1 MYLIK
6 SFLRTQALF
15 LLTSPSLKLGVD
27 MSSKK
32 SLKFLLVILSLF
44 SVAFVAQ
51 AATPTKTGT
60 AKKQG
65 AAPAAA
71 VPARATLSVISR
83 DPYYGAVVIDA
94 STGAIL
100 QEDHAAAVA
109 YPASMVKLMN
119 LFLILDDVKAGTL
132 KLDESVVVTREV
144 SQIGGRQVWLKEN
157 EVFPLEELIYAMMIH
172 SANDA
177 AAALAIRASGT
188 KEAHAVRMTAKA
200 RELGLRNT
208 VFHTVHGLPPGA
220 GQEVDKTSALD
231 MALLSKALL
240 EKHPETLKYTVIATR
255 PFREGNPV
263 QLTSSNKLLGTV
275 PGCDGLKTGYF
286 YAGGFSTTATAQRDG
301 RRVIAVVL
309 GSKDKNVRDAKAAEL
324 IEKGFVRLPP
334 LPPPVVEPIAEPE
347 PVVPQAENN
356 AGSFT
361 PVIVVLIVIA
371 VVVAVIMIRRRKK

>member
-1 MYLIK
+1 
-6 SFLRTQALF
+6 
-15 LLTSPSLKLGVD
+15 

-32 SLKFLLVILSLF
+32 SLKFLLVILPLF
-44 SVAFVAQ
+44 FAAVFAQ

-60 AKKQG
+60 AKKQI

-100 QEDHAAAVA
+100 QEDHASAVA

-132 KLDESVVVTREV
+132 KLDELVTVTREV

-177 AAALAIRASGT
+177 AAALAVRASGA

-208 VFHTVHGLPPGA
+208 VFHTVHGLPPSA
-220 GQEVDKTSALD
+220 GQEVDMTSALD
-231 MALLSKALL
+231 MAMLAKALL
-240 EKHPETLKYTVIATR
+240 EKHPETLKYSAIATR

-263 QLTSSNKLLGTV
+263 QLTSSNKLLEKV

-334 LPPPVVEPIAEPE
+334 LPPPVVEPVAEPA

-356 AGSFT
+356 AGSFM
-361 PVIVVLIVIA
+361 PVVVILVVIA
-371 VVVAVIMIRRRKK
+371 VIAAVIMIRRRKK